1 MARLSA
7 SLAAT
12 NSDGTAIIDDDG
24 SVTWRV
30 FDERVNRC
38 LNGIRARGHEAGET
52 IAVLCGNRREF
63 LEITGALLQG
73 GYLFPPIDWHFSPP
87 EAAYI
92 IEDSGATALVV
103 DDAHLELALAAVDLS
118 DRSIDVI
125 VLGDRTPRRGASY
138 EVMLANASAAEPSH
152 QTLGAVMMY
161 TSGTTGHPKGVRS
174 TSMPLGGDIEL
185 AELAARGYMSV
196 FGIGAEARS
205 LITAPLYHGGP
216 YVFGA
221 VPFAAGCPIVLRRHF
236 DPAAVLHDIDEYE
249 ISNAYFVP
257 THFKRLLQ
265 LPDEVRAAFDGS
277 SLRTV
282 WHTAAPCPP
291 ELKHAMIEWWGPV
304 LFEVYA
310 ATDAGTGTLISSE
323 EWLRKP
329 GSVGRASPLSEI
341 LVLDEDGRSVGRNEV
356 GSVYIVNRLGGDVEY
371 HNDPEKTEAAHLA
384 PGVVTVGDMGYL
396 DDDGYLFLVDRKIDM
411 IISGGVNIYPAE
423 IEARLMSHPS
433 VLDAAVFGIPDDEYG
448 EQVKAAILLIDGVQ
462 PSAALIEE
470 LTQFCRAALAGY
482 KTPRSFDF
490 PAEFPRTAT
499 GKLLKRTLRD
509 PYWIDHERRI

>member
-7 SLAAT
+7 AIAAT
-12 NSDGTAIIDDDG
+12 KGDITAIIDDDG
-24 SVTWRV
+24 SVTWRA

-38 LNGIRARGHEAGET
+38 LNGIRARGHDAGET

-63 LEITGALLQG
+63 LEITAALVQG
-73 GYLFPPIDWHFSPP
+73 GYLFPPIDWHFTPP
-87 EAAYI
+87 EAAHVLD
-92 IEDSGATALVV
+92 DSGATALMV
-103 DDAHLELALAAVDLS
+103 DDAHLDLALAAVDLS
-118 DRSIDVI
+118 ERTIDVI
-125 VLGDRTPRRGASY
+125 VLGEQTPPRAASY
-138 EVMLANASAAEPSH
+138 EAMLGGASASEPPH

-161 TSGTTGHPKGVRS
+161 TSGTTGRPKGVRS

-196 FGIGAEARS
+196 FGIDPEGRS

-221 VPFAAGCPIVLRRHF
+221 VPFAAGCPIVLRRRF
-236 DPAAVLHDIDEYE
+236 DPAAVLRDIDEFA
-249 ISNAYFVP
+249 ISNTYFVP
-257 THFKRLLQ
+257 IHFKRLLH
-265 LPDEVRAAFDGS
+265 LPDEVKSAFDGS

-291 ELKHAMIEWWGPV
+291 DLKRAMIDWWGPV

-341 LVLDEDGRSVGRNEV
+341 IVLDEDGHAVGRNEV
-356 GSVYIVNRLGGDVEY
+356 GSVYIVNRLGGDVAY
-371 HNDPEKTEAAHLA
+371 HNDPAKTEAAHLA
-384 PGVVTVGDMGYL
+384 PGVVTVGDVGYL
-396 DDDGYLFLVDRKIDM
+396 DDDGYLYLVDRKIDM
-411 IISGGVNIYPAE
+411 VISGGVNIYPVE
-423 IEARLMSHPS
+423 VETRLMGHPA
-433 VLDAAVFGIPDDEYG
+433 VLDAAVFGIPDDEFG
-448 EQVKAAILLIDGVQ
+448 EQLKAAVLLVDGVEPSPELIDD
-462 PSAALIEE
+462 
-470 LTQFCRAALAGY
+470 LTRFCREGLAGY

-490 PAEFPRTAT
+490 PTEFPRTAT
-499 GKLLKRTLRD
+499 GKLLKRLLRD
-509 PYWIDHERRI
+509 PYWFDLDRQI